1 MGRCEDKDMA
11 TTVASRVERSTKTE
25 DLSIWSVTTEVS
37 DDQKVTYLMAL
48 ARRDDVVV
56 QVGFVP
62 VPGHTLGGADFA
74 ALTDR
79 AVERITNLPKK

>member
-1 MGRCEDKDMA
+1 
-11 TTVASRVERSTKTE
+11 VSRVERSTKTE

-37 DDQKVTYLMAL
+37 DNQKVTYLMAL
-48 ARRDDVVV
+48 ARRGEVVV

-62 VPGHTLGGADFA
+62 VPGHTISDADFR

-79 AVERITNLPKK
+79 AVERISNLPKK